1 MANMDQSYLIE
12 LDTNVSP
19 TILIKQLIERLNN
32 FHVHKACKVLRLSDA
47 KDIPEE
53 EVAASLSD
61 SIETEEMIQN
71 LIIQKRLSPKFK
83 WRRSK
88 WLRYCPVSLKNGA
101 LVEGRSE
108 FAAAYV
114 STTNMPGV
122 IFFGLKT

>member
-1 MANMDQSYLIE
+1 MDQSYLVE

-32 FHVHKACKVLRLSDA
+32 FHVHKAAKVLRLSDA

-71 LIIQKRLSPKFK
+71 LVIQKRLSPKFK

-88 WLRYCPVSLKNGA
+88 FLRYCPVSLKNGS
-101 LVEGRSE
+101 LVEGRPE
-108 FAAAYV
+108 FAAV
-114 STTNMPGV
+114 CVIDNFQRIVMPE
-122 IFFGLKT
+122 